1 MESRS
6 NETECQ
12 ESYISNQ
19 DSLANLK
26 YINNIFDKSLK
37 SMWHGGDAKS
47 RQNVSFI

>member
-6 NETECQ
+6 SETECQ

-26 YINNIFDKSLK
+26 DINNTFDKSLK
-37 SMWHGGDAKS
+37 SM
-47 RQNVSFI
+47 